1 VAVGNR
7 SRSRRMSQWPEPT
20 PEADEPPRWPGRVA
34 LIMIVAAIVVLT
46 AGPNGGGLGN
56 WRMPEFSLA
65 EFSLPEMPAQAPQ
78 ASSPSVSEASEYAAT
93 FPGDPAASAD
103 ANAPMVQSVPFESCL
118 ETIATTATSLGQPA
132 AIIEDTAE
140 RRVARFKFLDSNL
153 TVTCSRADGTM
164 TIDGGN

>member
-1 VAVGNR
+1 
-7 SRSRRMSQWPEPT
+7 MSQWPEPT

-103 ANAPMVQSVPFESCL
+103 ANAPMVQSAPFESCL